1 MLGACV
7 SDPLI
12 KSTCSKSGYCVCV
25 VTILKQYC
33 VMGGAS
39 FRVGIMDQFKTKEH
53 SLEWCFLRSNP
64 ALKYLFIKYGRL
76 GIHCTYLEVIVSKIL
91 K

>member
-33 VMGGAS
+33 VVGGAT
-39 FRVGIMDQFKTKEH
+39 FQVGIMDQFKRKKFWNDIFNT
-53 SLEWCFLRSNP
+53 
-64 ALKYLFIKYGRL
+64 
-76 GIHCTYLEVIVSKIL
+76 
-91 K
+91 